1 MNLLFSIGN
10 FGKEAVK
17 LAVIGQFRVFE
28 VVTGLLI
35 ASGSIAFSCFFRSP

>member
-1 MNLLFSIGN
+1 VIDNDLAFLHCR
-10 FGKEAVK
+10 KAVK

-35 ASGSIAFSCFFRSP
+35 A